1 MHRRFSLRHLY
12 RLLLTVI
19 SLYLVSLLLCYPSKA
34 LGYAFTG
41 VTLWFQKMIPVLLP
55 FMILSGI
62 MIRLDLTAQFT
73 CFLHPVLHRVFGT
86 SKNGSYT
93 ILMGFLCGFPMGA
106 RIVGELY
113 SSSRISRQE
122 AAYLLA
128 FCNNIGP
135 IYFLSYVIPSLR
147 LTTSPLLLFAMY
159 GIPLCYGA
167 LLRLAGRL
175 PDFDAPYM
183 APGASALAGAS
194 LDRNASVLF
203 AAIDRSIVSG
213 LVGIAKLGGYMV
225 FFNLLNILWTPLPLH
240 SSALSSLGSCILE
253 ITSGIG
259 QSDPS
264 CALSVLVLLPFGG
277 FSCIAQ
283 TYSMISDTDLSISG
297 YVFHKV
303 IQTFLTFA
311 FYAVCVLFAGFHIAG

>member
-1 MHRRFSLRHLY
+1 MRRRFSLKHLY
-12 RLLLTVI
+12 RLLLTVV

-41 VTLWFQKMIPVLLP
+41 VTLWFQKMIPALLP

-73 CFLHPVLHRVFGT
+73 CFLHPVLHRIFGT

-122 AAYLLA
+122 ASYLLA

-147 LTTSPLLLFAMY
+147 LTTSALLLFAMY
-159 GIPLCYGA
+159 GIPLCYGV
-167 LLRLAGRL
+167 LLRIAGRL
-175 PDFDAPYM
+175 PDFDAPHM
-183 APGASALAGAS
+183 ASAPSALAGAS

-203 AAIDRSIVSG
+203 TAIDSSIVSG
-213 LVGIAKLGGYMV
+213 LIGIAKLGGYMV
-225 FFNLLNILWTPLPLH
+225 FFNLLNILWAPLPRH
-240 SSALSSLGSCILE
+240 NSTLSSLGSCILE

-277 FSCIAQ
+277 LSCIAQ

-303 IQTFLTFA
+303 LQTFLTFV
-311 FYAVCVLFAGFHIAG
+311 FYAVCVLFAGFRFAG

>member
-1 MHRRFSLRHLY
+1 MRRRFSLRHLY

-41 VTLWFQKMIPVLLP
+41 VTLWFQKMIPALLP

-73 CFLHPVLHRVFGT
+73 CFLHPVLHRIFGT

-113 SSSRISRQE
+113 SASRISRQE

-147 LTTSPLLLFAMY
+147 LTTSLLLLFAMY

-183 APGASALAGAS
+183 APGASAFAGAS

-203 AAIDRSIVSG
+203 AAIDSSIVSG

-240 SSALSSLGSCILE
+240 SSTLSSLGSCILE